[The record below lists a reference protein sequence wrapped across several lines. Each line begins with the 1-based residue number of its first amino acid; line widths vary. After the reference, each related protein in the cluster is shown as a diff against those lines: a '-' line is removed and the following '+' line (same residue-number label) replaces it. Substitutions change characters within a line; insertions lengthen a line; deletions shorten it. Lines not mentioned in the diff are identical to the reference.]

1 MSFSLSTLT
10 SYCKNLYFGLENRM
24 TTALDSDRALEN
36 ETEDQFGFVGM
47 AKRLAPSIVEASK
60 GDGMVIGLEGRWG
73 SGKTSLLNFLRTEL
87 VAAQDEGI
95 HTITIA
101 PWLNGDSS
109 SMVTSLLEPMTAILK
124 TKEDQIAEVD
134 GEQGSVAKKKMAE
147 VGQLLRDY
155 GPKTA
160 RRIASVANVAEYFIP
175 GGQVVGKALGAAA
188 NAAEQLMPSGPTPSE
203 LKQKIV
209 HKIQEL
215 NVGFVVILDD
225 LDRLEPEQAVEVVRL
240 VRSVADFPRVAY
252 LMCYDREVLAQAL
265 KTGLKVADGDL
276 FLQKIVQL
284 TFNIPLP
291 EPFDLRTQFRDEAK
305 AIYAEVMG
313 ADADCDVLN
322 DLSLAVDREGMGLST
337 PREVKLALNSIR
349 FVFPQVKDDVYF
361 PDFCRLHLI
370 KITNYKLYQ
379 WLEVYLSVR
388 SVLVTGDATVS
399 SDEKAQMGEQLI
411 TLLPSKDLDSVRSIW
426 SLLRFIPGVANV
438 EEAEKRVFNEMN
450 SAAISEAITLK
461 RLGSPLHYRFYFA
474 LTGPKTVMPDEDFT
488 GLLELART
496 NVAQLTIRL
505 TEEVM
510 KRRSSGKTWFEHV
523 LNRLDDECISVLDED
538 QLVGIV
544 KALTGMMDSAM
555 VEDREHRAFSLSL
568 DGIANK
574 VVKSCLNRLN
584 ELNSEKQA
592 ETIRQIASEGASINW
607 LVGKFFRSQL
617 FLHGKVGSDAVSP
630 DQWEISEEILDEAI
644 VILKTRVS
652 KQATKELIPSLP
664 DISAYLYGWLNIT
677 EDNQAIEWVREYSD
691 TDEGFLNILNHL
703 RGWLMSDKV
712 YYPLSE
718 GAVEKFLVWNNT
730 IERLDS
736 LKDGKFADQVA
747 ELQLAINQSMD

>member
-1 MSFSLSTLT
+1 
-10 SYCKNLYFGLENRM
+10 M
-24 TTALDSDRALEN
+24 TTALDSDRALESEN
-36 ETEDQFGFVGM
+36 KDQFGFVGM

-87 VAAQDEGI
+87 AAAQDEGI

-101 PWLNGDSS
+101 PWLNGDTS
-109 SMVTSLLEPMTAILK
+109 SMVASLLEPMTAILK
-124 TKEDQIAEVD
+124 SKEEKIAAAG
-134 GEQGSVAKKKMAE
+134 GEQENAAKEKMAE

-160 RRIASVANVAEYFIP
+160 RRFASVANVAGYLIP
-175 GGQVVGKALGAAA
+175 GAQIVGGILEASA
-188 NAAEQLMPSGPTPSE
+188 NAADQVIPVGPTPSE
-203 LKQKIV
+203 LKQKIAL
-209 HKIQEL
+209 KIQAL

-252 LMCYDREVLAQAL
+252 LMCYDRAVLAQAL

-313 ADADCDVLN
+313 TDADGELLN
-322 DLSLAVDREGMGLST
+322 DLGSAVDREGMGLST

-370 KITNYKLYQ
+370 KTTNYKLYQ

-388 SVLVTGDATVS
+388 SVLVTGDATVA
-399 SDEKAQMGEQLI
+399 SDERAKMGKQLK
-411 TLLPSKDLDSVRSIW
+411 TLLPAKGPDSGRSIW
-426 SLLRFIPGVANV
+426 SLRSFIPGVADV
-438 EEAEKRVFNEMN
+438 KDAKKRVFNTMN
-450 SAAISEAITLK
+450 SAAVSESIMLK

-474 LTGPKTVMPDEDFT
+474 LTGPKTVMPDEEFND
-488 GLLELART
+488 LLDLARA
-496 NVAQLTIRL
+496 NVDKLTTRL

-523 LNRLDDECISVLDED
+523 LNRLDDECISALDED

-544 KALTGMMDSAM
+544 KALSEMMDRAM
-555 VEDREHRAFSLSL
+555 LEDGEKRAFSLSL
-568 DGIANK
+568 DGIANM
-574 VVKSCLNRLN
+574 VVTSCLNRLN
-584 ELNSEKQA
+584 ELNPKKQA
-592 ETIRQIASEGASINW
+592 ETVREMASEGDALNW
-607 LVGKFFRSQL
+607 LVGGFFRSQL
-617 FLHGKVGSDAVSP
+617 FRHGKVGREAVNP
-630 DQWEISEEILDEAI
+630 DQWIISEEVLDQAI
-644 VILKTRVS
+644 NILKARIS
-652 KQATKELIPSLP
+652 EQATKELIPNLP

-677 EDNQAIEWVREYSD
+677 GDDQAIDWVREYSK
-691 TDEGFLNILNHL
+691 TNEGFLNILDQL
-703 RGWLMSDKV
+703 RGWSMSDKV
-712 YYPLSE
+712 YYPLSQE
-718 GAVEKFLVWNNT
+718 AVERFLNWEDTVA
-730 IERLDS
+730 RLDS
-736 LKDGKFADQVA
+736 LKDGDFSDKVADI
-747 ELQLAINQSMD
+747 QLAIMQSNH

>member
-1 MSFSLSTLT
+1 
-10 SYCKNLYFGLENRM
+10 M
-24 TTALDSDRALEN
+24 TTVLDSDRALEN
-36 ETEDQFGFVGM
+36 EAEDQFGFVGM

-101 PWLNGDSS
+101 PWLNGDTS
-109 SMVTSLLEPMTAILK
+109 SMVASLLEPMAAILK
-124 TKEDQIAEVD
+124 TKEDEIAAAD
-134 GEQGSVAKKKMAE
+134 GVQENAAKEQMAE

-160 RRIASVANVAEYFIP
+160 RRIASVANVAGYFIP
-175 GGQVVGKALGAAA
+175 GGQLVGDALGAVA
-188 NAAEQLMPSGPTPSE
+188 NAADQLMPGGPTPTE
-203 LKQKIV
+203 IKQKIA

-215 NVGFVVILDD
+215 DVGFVVILDD

-284 TFNIPLP
+284 TFSIPLP
-291 EPFDLRTQFRDEAK
+291 EPFDLRTQFRNEAR
-305 AIYAEVMG
+305 AIYTEVMG
-313 ADADCDVLN
+313 TDADGELLK
-322 DLSLAVDREGMGLST
+322 DLGSAVDREGTRLST

-370 KITNYKLYQ
+370 KTTNYKLYQ

-388 SVLVTGDATVS
+388 SVLVTGDATVA
-399 SDEKAQMGEQLI
+399 SDEKAKMGEQLK
-411 TLLPSKDLDSVRSIW
+411 TLLPSKGPDSGRSIW
-426 SLLRFIPGVANV
+426 SLGRFIPGVADV
-438 EEAEKRVFNEMN
+438 EEAEKRVFSTTN
-450 SAAISEAITLK
+450 SAAVSEAITLK

-474 LTGPKTVMPDEDFT
+474 LTGPKTVMSDGDFN
-488 GLLELART
+488 GLLELARA
-496 NVAQLTIRL
+496 NVPQLTVRL

-523 LNRLDDECISVLDED
+523 LNRLDDECIAGLDEA
-538 QLVGIV
+538 QLVGII
-544 KALTGMMDSAM
+544 KALSGMMDAAM
-555 VEDREHRAFSLSL
+555 AEDGEQRAFSLSL
-568 DGIANK
+568 DGVAN
-574 VVKSCLNRLN
+574 VVAKSCLRRLN
-584 ELNSEKQA
+584 ELNPKTQA
-592 ETIRQIASEGASINW
+592 ETVRRMASDGQAINW
-607 LVGKFFRSQL
+607 LIGGFFRSQL
-617 FLHGKVGSDAVSP
+617 FRHGRVGDQAESP
-630 DQWEISEEILDEAI
+630 DQWEISEEVLDEAI
-644 VILKTRVS
+644 DILKARVS
-652 KQATKELIPSLP
+652 EQATKELIPNLP

-677 EDNQAIEWVREYSD
+677 EDDQAIDWVREYSD
-691 TDEGFLNILNHL
+691 TDAGFLSILNHL
-703 RGWLMSDKV
+703 RGWSMSDKV
-712 YYPLSE
+712 YYPLSKD
-718 GAVEKFLVWNNT
+718 AVERFLDWNET
-730 IERLDS
+730 TARLDG
-736 LKDGKFADQVA
+736 LKDGDFADQVA
-747 ELQLAINQSMD
+747 ELQLAIDQSRH

>member
-1 MSFSLSTLT
+1 MA
-10 SYCKNLYFGLENRM
+10 
-24 TTALDSDRALEN
+24 TALDSDRALEV
-36 ETEDQFGFVGM
+36 EAQDQFGFVGM

-87 VAAQDEGI
+87 VAAQNEGI

-101 PWLNGDSS
+101 PWLNGDTS
-109 SMVTSLLEPMTAILK
+109 SMVESLLEPMTAILK
-124 TKEDQIAEVD
+124 AKEEALAAAD
-134 GEQGSVAKKKMAE
+134 GEQENAAKEQMAE

-160 RRIASVANVAEYFIP
+160 RRIASVANVAGYFIP
-175 GGQVVGKALGAAA
+175 GGQMVGGALEAAA
-188 NAAEQLMPSGPTPSE
+188 NAADQLMPIGPTPSE
-203 LKQKIV
+203 LKQKIA

-313 ADADCDVLN
+313 TEADGELLK
-322 DLSLAVDREGMGLST
+322 DLSSAVDREGMGLST

-370 KITNYKLYQ
+370 KTTNYKLYQ

-388 SVLVTGDATVS
+388 SVLVTGDATVA
-399 SDEKAQMGEQLI
+399 SDEKAKMGEQLKI
-411 TLLPSKDLDSVRSIW
+411 ILPSKGPDSGRSIW
-426 SLLRFIPGVANV
+426 SLGRFIPGVADV
-438 EEAEKRVFNEMN
+438 EEAEKRVFSTTN
-450 SAAISEAITLK
+450 SAAVSEAITLK

-474 LTGPKTVMPDEDFT
+474 LTGPKTVMSDGDFN
-488 GLLELART
+488 GLLELARA
-496 NVAQLTIRL
+496 NVPQLTVRL

-523 LNRLDDECISVLDED
+523 LNRLDDECIAGLDEA

-544 KALTGMMDSAM
+544 KSLSGMMDAAM
-555 VEDREHRAFSLSL
+555 AEDGEQRAFSLSL
-568 DGIANK
+568 DGIANI
-574 VVKSCLNRLN
+574 VIKSCLNRLHG
-584 ELNSEKQA
+584 LNPAAQA
-592 ETIRQIASEGASINW
+592 ETVRQIAREGQAINW

-617 FLHGKVGSDAVSP
+617 FRHGKVGNEADSP
-630 DQWEISEEILDEAI
+630 DQWEISENVLDEAI
-644 VILKTRVS
+644 EILKARVS
-652 KQATKELIPSLP
+652 EQVTKELIPNLP

-677 EDNQAIEWVREYSD
+677 GDDQAIDWVREYTI
-691 TDEGFLNILNHL
+691 TDEGFLSILNHL
-703 RGWLMSDKV
+703 RGWSMSDKV
-712 YYPLSE
+712 YYPLSKD
-718 GAVEKFLVWNNT
+718 AVERFLDWDDTVA
-730 IERLDS
+730 RLDS
-736 LKDGKFADQVA
+736 LKDGEFADQVA
-747 ELQLAINQSMD
+747 DLQLAIEQSRH

>member
-1 MSFSLSTLT
+1 MATV
-10 SYCKNLYFGLENRM
+10 
-24 TTALDSDRALEN
+24 LDSDRALEN
-36 ETEDQFGFVGM
+36 KDEDQFGFVGI

-87 VAAQDEGI
+87 VAAQNEGI

-101 PWLNGDSS
+101 PWLNGHTS
-109 SMVTSLLEPMTAILK
+109 SMVASLLEPMTAILK
-124 TKEDQIAEVD
+124 SKEEEIVAAG
-134 GEQGSVAKKKMAE
+134 GEQENAAREKMAE

-160 RRIASVANVAEYFIP
+160 RRIASVANVAGYLIP
-175 GGQVVGKALGAAA
+175 GAHIIGGVLEAGA
-188 NAAEQLMPSGPTPSE
+188 NAADQVIPVGPTPSE
-203 LKQKIV
+203 LKQKIA
-209 HKIQEL
+209 HKIQAL

-313 ADADCDVLN
+313 TDADGELLN
-322 DLSLAVDREGMGLST
+322 DLVSAVDREGMGLST

-370 KITNYKLYQ
+370 KTTNYKLYQ
-379 WLEVYLSVR
+379 WLEMYLSVR
-388 SVLVTGDATVS
+388 SVLVTGDATVA
-399 SDEKAQMGEQLI
+399 SDEKAKMGEQLK
-411 TLLPSKDLDSVRSIW
+411 TLLPSNGPDSGRSIW
-426 SLLRFIPGVANV
+426 SLRRFIPGVADV
-438 EEAEKRVFNEMN
+438 EEAENRVFNTVD
-450 SAAISEAITLK
+450 SAAVSETITLK

-474 LTGPKTVMPDEDFT
+474 LTGPKTVMPDEAFDS
-488 GLLELART
+488 LLELARA
-496 NVAQLTIRL
+496 NVDQLTTRL

-523 LNRLDDECISVLDED
+523 LNRLDDERILVLDQD

-544 KALTGMMDSAM
+544 KALSGMMDSAM
-555 VEDREHRAFSLSL
+555 VEDGEQRAFSLSL
-568 DGIANK
+568 DGIANM
-574 VVKSCLNRLN
+574 VVKSCLNRLR
-584 ELNSEKQA
+584 ELNPEKQA
-592 ETIRQIASEGASINW
+592 ETVRQIASEGEAINW

-617 FLHGKVGSDAVSP
+617 FRHGKVGDEAVSP
-630 DQWEISEEILDEAI
+630 DQWEISEEVLDEAI
-644 VILKTRVS
+644 DILKARIS
-652 KQATKELIPSLP
+652 EQATKELIPNLP
-664 DISAYLYGWLNIT
+664 KISAYLYGWLNIT
-677 EDNQAIEWVREYSD
+677 EDDQAIKWVQEYSN
-691 TDEGFLNILNHL
+691 TDKGFLSILNHL
-703 RGWLMSDKV
+703 RGWSMSDKV
-712 YYPLSE
+712 YYPLSKDV
-718 GAVEKFLVWNNT
+718 VERFLDWDDT
-730 IERLDS
+730 AARLDS
-736 LKDGKFADQVA
+736 LKDGEFADQVA
-747 ELQLAINQSMD
+747 ELRLAIEQSRH

>member
-1 MSFSLSTLT
+1 MP
-10 SYCKNLYFGLENRM
+10 
-24 TTALDSDRALEN
+24 TALDSDRALEN
-36 ETEDQFGFVGM
+36 EGEDKFGFVGM

-101 PWLNGDSS
+101 PWLNGDTS
-109 SMVTSLLEPMTAILK
+109 SMVASLLEPMAAILK
-124 TKEDQIAEVD
+124 SKENAIAAAD
-134 GEQGSVAKKKMAE
+134 GVQENAAKEKMAE

-160 RRIASVANVAEYFIP
+160 RGIASVANVAGYFVP
-175 GGQVVGKALGAAA
+175 GGQLLGDALGAAA
-188 NAAEQLMPSGPTPSE
+188 NAADQLMPGGPTPSE
-203 LKQKIV
+203 LKQKIA

-215 NVGFVVILDD
+215 DVGFIVILDD

-313 ADADCDVLN
+313 TDADGELLK
-322 DLSLAVDREGMGLST
+322 DLCSAVDREGMGLST

-349 FVFPQVKDDVYF
+349 FVFPQVKGDVYF

-370 KITNYKLYQ
+370 KTTNYKLYQ
-379 WLEVYLSVR
+379 WLEVYLSMR
-388 SVLVTGDATVS
+388 SVLVTGDATVA
-399 SDEKAQMGEQLI
+399 SDEKAQMGEQLK
-411 TLLPSKDLDSVRSIW
+411 TLLPSKGPDSGRSIW
-426 SLLRFIPGVANV
+426 SLGRFIPGVADV
-438 EEAEKRVFNEMN
+438 EEAEKRVFSTMN
-450 SAAISEAITLK
+450 SAAVSEAITLK

-474 LTGPKTVMPDEDFT
+474 LTGPKTVMSDDDFK
-488 GLLELART
+488 GLLELARA
-496 NVAQLTIRL
+496 NVPQLTIRL
-505 TEEVM
+505 AEEVM

-523 LNRLDDECISVLDED
+523 LNRLDDECISVLDEN

-544 KALTGMMDSAM
+544 KALSGMMDCAM
-555 VEDREHRAFSLSL
+555 KEAGEHRAFSISI
-568 DGIANK
+568 DSIANI
-574 VVKSCLNRLN
+574 VIKSCLNRLHG
-584 ELNSEKQA
+584 LNPDTQA
-592 ETIRQIASEGASINW
+592 ETVRQIAREGQAINW

-617 FLHGKVGSDAVSP
+617 FRHGKIGNEADSP
-630 DQWEISEEILDEAI
+630 DQWEISEDVLDEAI
-644 VILKTRVS
+644 EILKARVNE
-652 KQATKELIPSLP
+652 QATKELIQNLP

-677 EDNQAIEWVREYSD
+677 GDNQAVYWVREYSE
-691 TDEGFLNILNHL
+691 TDEGFLHILDHL
-703 RGWLMSDKV
+703 RGWSMSDKV
-712 YYPLSE
+712 YYPLSKD
-718 GAVEKFLVWNNT
+718 AVEGFLDWDET
-730 IERLDS
+730 TARLDG
-736 LKDGKFADQVA
+736 LKDGEFADQVA
-747 ELQLAINQSMD
+747 ELQSAIEQSRH

>member
-1 MSFSLSTLT
+1 
-10 SYCKNLYFGLENRM
+10 M
-24 TTALDSDRALEN
+24 TTVLDSDRALEN
-36 ETEDQFGFVGM
+36 EAEDQFGFVGM

-101 PWLNGDSS
+101 PWLNGDTS
-109 SMVTSLLEPMTAILK
+109 SMVASLLEPMAAILK
-124 TKEDQIAEVD
+124 TKEDEIAAAD
-134 GEQGSVAKKKMAE
+134 GVQENAAKEQMAE

-160 RRIASVANVAEYFIP
+160 RRIASVANVAGYFIP
-175 GGQVVGKALGAAA
+175 GGQLVGDALGAVA
-188 NAAEQLMPSGPTPSE
+188 NAADQLMPGGPTPTE
-203 LKQKIV
+203 IKQKIA

-215 NVGFVVILDD
+215 DVGFVVILDD

-291 EPFDLRTQFRDEAK
+291 EPFDLRTQFRNEAR
-305 AIYAEVMG
+305 AIYNEVMG
-313 ADADCDVLN
+313 TDADGELLK
-322 DLSLAVDREGMGLST
+322 DLGSAVDREGVRLST

-370 KITNYKLYQ
+370 KTTNYKLYQ

-388 SVLVTGDATVS
+388 SVLVTGDATVA
-399 SDEKAQMGEQLI
+399 SDEKAKMGEQLK
-411 TLLPSKDLDSVRSIW
+411 TLLPSKGPDSGHSIW
-426 SLLRFIPGVANV
+426 SLGRFIPGVADV
-438 EEAEKRVFNEMN
+438 EEAENRVFSSTN
-450 SAAISEAITLK
+450 SAAVSEAITLK

-474 LTGPKTVMPDEDFT
+474 LTGPKTVMSDGDFN
-488 GLLELART
+488 GLLELARA
-496 NVAQLTIRL
+496 NVPQLTVRL

-523 LNRLDDECISVLDED
+523 LNRLDDECIAGLDEA

-544 KALTGMMDSAM
+544 KALSGMMDAAIA
-555 VEDREHRAFSLSL
+555 EDGEQRAFSLSL
-568 DGIANK
+568 DGVAN
-574 VVKSCLNRLN
+574 VVAKSCLRRLN
-584 ELNSEKQA
+584 ALNPKTQA
-592 ETIRQIASEGASINW
+592 ETVRRMASDGQAINW
-607 LVGKFFRSQL
+607 LIGGFFRSQL
-617 FLHGKVGSDAVSP
+617 FRHGRVGDQAESP
-630 DQWEISEEILDEAI
+630 DQWEISEEVLDEAI
-644 VILKTRVS
+644 DILKARVS
-652 KQATKELIPSLP
+652 EQATKELIPNLP

-677 EDNQAIEWVREYSD
+677 EDDQAIDWVREYSD
-691 TDEGFLNILNHL
+691 TDAGFLSILNHL
-703 RGWLMSDKV
+703 RGWSMSDKV
-712 YYPLSE
+712 YYPLSKD
-718 GAVEKFLVWNNT
+718 AVERFLDWNET
-730 IERLDS
+730 TARLDG
-736 LKDGKFADQVA
+736 LKDSDFADQVA
-747 ELQLAINQSMD
+747 ELQLAIDQSRH